1 MAFEERL
8 EREGR
13 SGLIKVKNVGKYLR
27 QKRIWLIH
35 GTKEGQRSRAQT
47 GRRSMRQGESGEAA
61 RSDPAGLSSQ
71 DKMFTSYQNCN
82 GR

>member
-13 SGLIKVKNVGKYLR
+13 SGLVKVKNVGKYLR

-35 GTKEGQRSRAQT
+35 GTKEGQGSRA
-47 GRRSMRQGESGEAA
+47 
-61 RSDPAGLSSQ
+61 
-71 DKMFTSYQNCN
+71 
-82 GR
+82 